1 MPSSESERAGLEMV
15 QTFLDTGANMRDLKK
30 FLKEELA
37 ALDAEKFSE
46 YDDDNTWD
54 DSWSAPYMH

>member
-1 MPSSESERAGLEMV
+1 MV

>member
-37 ALDAEKFSE
+37 ALDAEKVSG

-54 DSWSAPYMH
+54 DSWSAPYMN